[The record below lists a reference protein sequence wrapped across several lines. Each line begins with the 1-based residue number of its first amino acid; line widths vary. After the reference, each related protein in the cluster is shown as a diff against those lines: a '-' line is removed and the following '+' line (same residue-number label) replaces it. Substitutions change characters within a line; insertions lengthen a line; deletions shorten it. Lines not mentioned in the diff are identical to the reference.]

1 MLHALVFEAAAQT
14 EEHGVDLPF
23 PPIAFG
29 IIAICLLMSLLIVT
43 WAFKSVGTR
52 H

>member
-1 MLHALVFEAAAQT
+1 MLHALVTEAAAQT
-14 EEHGVDLPF
+14 EEHALPF
-23 PPIAFG
+23 PPLAFG
-29 IIAICLLMSLLIVT
+29 IIAICILMSLLIVT